1 MNKLLLLLTFVSFTA
16 QGQWARTVVELT
28 ENRYDIIHTGRPD
41 VSHCYVYNGGDI
53 YVGRYVLSFGL
64 NGDRL
69 AITSDNGGLQSSEF
83 FNWVGDA
90 PAAPRES
97 IGSWWKV
104 SPTARVLSHPPLNT
118 CD

>member
-53 YVGRYVLSFGL
+53 YVDRYVLSFGL

-69 AITSDNGGLQSSEF
+69 AITDEDSDLRTTEF
-83 FNWVGDA
+83 FTWIGDA
-90 PAAPRES
+90 PATPRES
-97 IGSWWKV
+97 TGSWWKV
-104 SPTARVLSHPPLNT
+104 SPTARAVSHPPFNT